1 LLLAHCL
8 TEAEY

>member
-1 LLLAHCL
+1 ML